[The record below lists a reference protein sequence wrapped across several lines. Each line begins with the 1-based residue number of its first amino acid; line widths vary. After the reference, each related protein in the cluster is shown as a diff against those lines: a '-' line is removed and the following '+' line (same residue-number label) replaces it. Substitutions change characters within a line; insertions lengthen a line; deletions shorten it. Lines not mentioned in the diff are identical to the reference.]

1 MKILNAAD
9 YTNHLNEMATKKRV
23 VEEVADFF
31 KMFDTKKGTQA
42 WMYYGND
49 WTPYMPKKVELNG
62 VKQPNPMLGRIF
74 KISAIN
80 FMMGREY
87 YETLEKKVPG
97 YSLDPNAPINQ
108 EDRRSS
114 DWRRLPEPA
123 APCVENIKTGEIGL
137 PIIEPITAWEKWIMI
152 DDTGKPVEVEYAD
165 VQPYLRA
172 PRLSKPNF
180 YKMFHISKIYQ
191 FNAGR
196 KTWTNK
202 DTFLYPIL
210 APFFGK

>member
-49 WTPYMPKKVELNG
+49 WTQYMPKKVELNG

-87 YETLEKKVPG
+87 YETLEKKVPE

-108 EDRRSS
+108 ENRRSS

-123 APCVENIKTGEIGL
+123 APCVENSKTGEIGL
-137 PIIEPITAWEKWIMI
+137 PIVEPKTSWSKWIMI

-172 PRLSKPNF
+172 PRPSEPKF
-180 YKMFHISKIYQ
+180 YKMFLVSKIYQ

-210 APFFGK
+210 APFFGR

>member
-49 WTPYMPKKVELNG
+49 WTQYMPKKVELNG

-87 YETLEKKVPG
+87 YETLEKKVPE

-108 EDRRSS
+108 ENRRSS

-137 PIIEPITAWEKWIMI
+137 PIVEPKTSWSKWIMI

-172 PRLSKPNF
+172 PRPSTPKF
-180 YKMFHISKIYQ
+180 YKMFLVSKIYQ
-191 FNAGR
+191 FNAGG

-210 APFFGK
+210 APFFGR